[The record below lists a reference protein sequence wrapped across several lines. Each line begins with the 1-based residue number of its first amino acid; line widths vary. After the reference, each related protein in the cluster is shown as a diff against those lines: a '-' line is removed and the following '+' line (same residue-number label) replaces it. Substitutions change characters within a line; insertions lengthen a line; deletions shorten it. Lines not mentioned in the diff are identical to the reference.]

1 MQINR
6 KAGETAPARAF
17 SEHLETVGINL
28 SYVLCIYVLCIN
40 MSYVSYIYIC
50 SLKAEIMRCSKDL
63 KYQGN
68 SKTEKEYL
76 FILFKKLLNVDI

>member
-1 MQINR
+1 
-6 KAGETAPARAF
+6 
-17 SEHLETVGINL
+17 
-28 SYVLCIYVLCIN
+28 
-40 MSYVSYIYIC
+40 MSYVSYIYIYKYIYIYIYIYIKC